1 MVNNKHGSYAKSFL
15 DNLLVAKNG
24 STPNPQSFSSNST
37 SATANTAAS
46 SAATSLGTAPL
57 LTAAFK
63 PHKPSSLSSS
73 ASASA
78 SEDGAAERATSGYDA
93 YLPSTLFSHPDYDQE
108 EQDNLN
114 LNQVDDDDA
123 SSIAAS
129 PPLSSSFKAQQ
140 LSLQALS
147 HHRSF
152 STSSSR
158 RTSTSNPTPD
168 YTTDIL
174 ATLNDQHFDEEE
186 RIDKVRATLANA
198 LYAIEGLPS
207 PSARIDNLVLDL
219 MHRHREDV
227 QPTGAHFSSNP
238 TQSPLRRPARI
249 PSFSTSRPWTPSRPS
264 FSPASSSFAT
274 PTESSAVSAAFANS
288 QRPTS
293 PHLGSSAL
301 SSLTSATTP
310 AWPSPIATRAAS
322 PRPHPGVIGS
332 GSPRASP
339 RPWNRTLSNLSTT
352 SLAST
357 NGAAAGTLSPMSSL
371 PPGVFGNPASR
382 PASPSPFSSP
392 KLNIAATEFKPRT
405 GPSTSST
412 TTISTTT
419 TTAAAAVV
427 AAAAA
432 AAAQLTPTRPAL
444 HLVRR
449 PSSNASST
457 NLALANKSHAGAG
470 DDDDD
475 EFSPFGTVKP
485 AQQPLSY
492 AGFTLYDPDA
502 GWTSAQT
509 AAGAQNAY
517 QSSWPSVDMGQSRDP
532 SDPSA
537 SATEPTAPLTPFDM
551 LYSILVTGTKAGS
564 SEWSPEQVDE
574 ALVMHNYDVE
584 KTLNAIWEN
593 DGKPLGDGTRSLLSG
608 AGPSANRFSAR
619 PSASNSPRM
628 APAQLPATAGVKA
641 GVNVMS
647 REALGLGGAR
657 GQRPALS
664 RSGSSQ
670 ISQRYEA
677 APGAAGGAA
686 NRVCRYYLA
695 GECRRSD
702 CRFSHDLDSR
712 AVCRYWLKG
721 HCAHNPCNFLHDY
734 DALNQLAAGIVSGLN
749 VNDAS
754 ASTAEPSDTWP
765 AHAASAGNGAKE
777 DFPELGGSSKDGSSK
792 SSYAATLGGGAAA
805 AADASRNR
813 WASTVQRKAPTDAVI
828 RAHSDSQG
836 VISIHSKAGPMRSQ
850 PGATGSAE
858 GKQVGK
864 AAAAT
869 SRTSARIP
877 LRPSALLPTLLTGS
891 SAASTY
897 QTHRADVLSLA
908 EQRNK
913 LLARAS
919 EAYRKGDV
927 ASASKFS
934 KEASSLNHRYED
946 ESRTAA
952 HAIVKDRLVEL
963 RARLNDPFASGS
975 NAAAQSTEA
984 GTRNLRGKV
993 VGNGLGLCLGAV
1005 RRGALQGNSANL
1017 SVDERTECLLD
1028 LHGLHAK
1035 EAVEL
1040 TEKFLLG
1047 LEAEAIQGLAYLA
1060 IGKGKHSSK
1069 ETDRRRVAVEGFV
1082 KQFLSSYSYPFA
1094 ESEGLLVVDHLSHL

>member
-1 MVNNKHGSYAKSFL
+1 MATNKQGSYARSFL
-15 DNLLVAKNG
+15 DSLLVAKNG
-24 STPNPQSFSSNST
+24 SAPNHQSISSSNST
-37 SATANTAAS
+37 AAPSNSNTS
-46 SAATSLGTAPL
+46 SIATSIGVTPL

-78 SEDGAAERATSGYDA
+78 SEDGAAERDLSGYDA
-93 YLPSTLFSHPDYDQE
+93 YLPSTLLSQPEYGDQHA
-108 EQDNLN
+108 NSN
-114 LNQVDDDDA
+114 AVDQDDA
-123 SSIAAS
+123 SSVATS

-140 LSLQALS
+140 LSIQALS
-147 HHRSF
+147 HHRTF
-152 STSSSR
+152 SSSSSR
-158 RTSTSNPTPD
+158 RTSTSAPTPD
-168 YTTDIL
+168 FTADIL
-174 ATLNDQHFDEEE
+174 ATLNDEHLDEEE

-198 LYAIEGLPS
+198 LYAIDGVPS

-227 QPTGAHFSSNP
+227 QPTGAQFSSNP
-238 TQSPLRRPARI
+238 SQSPVRRPASIR
-249 PSFSTSRPWTPSRPS
+249 SFSTSRPWTPSRPS
-264 FSPASSSFAT
+264 FSPASSFGT
-274 PTESSAVSAAFANS
+274 PTEVPPSAFVPS

-293 PHLGSSAL
+293 PHLGSNALASLASA
-301 SSLTSATTP
+301 SSP
-310 AWPSPIATRAAS
+310 AWPSATASAAS

-352 SLAST
+352 SLTSST
-357 NGAAAGTLSPMSSL
+357 GAAAGTASPMSSL
-371 PPGVFGNPASR
+371 PPGVIANPGSR
-382 PASPSPFSSP
+382 PASPSPFGSP
-392 KLNIAATEFKPRT
+392 KLNIAASEFKPRV
-405 GPSTSST
+405 GPA
-412 TTISTTT
+412 T
-419 TTAAAAVV
+419 TTAATAA
-427 AAAAA
+427 
-432 AAAQLTPTRPAL
+432 LTPTRPAP

-470 DDDDD
+470 DDDED

-485 AQQPLSY
+485 PQQQPLSY
-492 AGFTLYDPDA
+492 AGFTTYDPEA
-502 GWTSAQT
+502 GWTSAPSF
-509 AAGAQNAY
+509 AAQNPY
-517 QSSWPSVDMGQSRDP
+517 QSSWSS
-532 SDPSA
+532 SDPA
-537 SATEPTAPLTPFDM
+537 SGFDPTEPNGFGAEPPAPLTPFDM

-608 AGPSANRFSAR
+608 GPSAPRVPAPLSAT
-619 PSASNSPRM
+619 NSPRF

-647 REALGLGGAR
+647 REALGLAATR
-657 GQRPALS
+657 GQRPAMS

-670 ISQRYEA
+670 LAPRYEA
-677 APGAAGGAA
+677 ASNAPGPGA

-702 CRFSHDLDSR
+702 CRFSHDLDNR

-734 DALNQLAAGIVSGLN
+734 DALNQLAAGIVSGLH
-749 VNDAS
+749 VNDVNS
-754 ASTAEPSDTWP
+754 QRSSSTPEPADSWP
-765 AHAASAGNGAKE
+765 SSSVGNGAKE
-777 DFPELGGSSKDGSSK
+777 DFPELGASKDTPSK
-792 SSYAATLGGGAAA
+792 TSYAATLGGGT
-805 AADASRNR
+805 DASRNR
-813 WASTVQRKAPTDAVI
+813 WASTVQKKAPTDAAA
-828 RAHSDSQG
+828 RAETQG
-836 VISIHSKAGPMRSQ
+836 VISIHSKAAPMRSQ
-850 PGATGSAE
+850 PGAGTAESKSTGKGTPA
-858 GKQVGK
+858 GARG
-864 AAAAT
+864 
-869 SRTSARIP
+869 SARIP

-891 SAASTY
+891 SAAETY
-897 QTHRADVLSLA
+897 QTHRGDVLSLA

-927 ASASKFS
+927 ASAKKFS
-934 KEASSLNHRYED
+934 KEASSLNHQYED

-952 HAIVKDRLVEL
+952 HAIVKERLQEL
-963 RARLNDPFASGS
+963 RSRLNNPTASGS
-975 NAAAQSTEA
+975 NASAQSTEA
-984 GTRNLRGKV
+984 GARNLRGKI
-993 VGNGLGLCLGAV
+993 VGNGLGICLGVV
-1005 RRGALQGNSANL
+1005 RPGALQGSQSANL
-1017 SVDERTECLLD
+1017 AVDERSECLLD

-1040 TEKFLLG
+1040 TEEFLLG
-1047 LEAEAIQGLAYLA
+1047 LEAEGLQGLAYLA

-1069 ETDRRRVAVEGFV
+1069 ETDKRRVKVGGFI
-1082 KQFLSSYSYPFA
+1082 KQFLGSYSYPFA
-1094 ESEGLLVVDHLSHL
+1094 ESDGVLVVDHLSHS

>member
-1 MVNNKHGSYAKSFL
+1 MLNNKQGSYAKSFL
-15 DNLLVAKNG
+15 DNLFVAKNG
-24 STPNPQSFSSNST
+24 STPNPQLFSSNST
-37 SATANTAAS
+37 SATPNTAAS
-46 SAATSLGTAPL
+46 LTSSSIATSLGTAPL

-78 SEDGAAERATSGYDA
+78 SEDGAAERDTSGYDA
-93 YLPSTLFSHPDYDQE
+93 YLPSTLLSHVDYDQD
-108 EQDNLN
+108 EQDNVN
-114 LNQVDDDDA
+114 VNQADDDDT
-123 SSIAAS
+123 SSVATS

-147 HHRSF
+147 HHLTF

-174 ATLNDQHFDEEE
+174 ATLNDQHLDEEE

-198 LYAIEGLPS
+198 LYAIEGVPS

-227 QPTGAHFSSNP
+227 QPTGTQFSSNP
-238 TQSPLRRPARI
+238 SQSPVRRPASIR
-249 PSFSTSRPWTPSRPS
+249 SFSTSRPWTPSRPS
-264 FSPASSSFAT
+264 FSPASSTFGT
-274 PTESSAVSAAFANS
+274 PTEVSAVSTAFANS

-301 SSLTSATTP
+301 SSLTSASTP
-310 AWPSPIATRAAS
+310 AWPSSSATAAS

-352 SLAST
+352 SLASST
-357 NGAAAGTLSPMSSL
+357 GAAAGAASPMTPL
-371 PPGVFGNPASR
+371 PPGVIGNPGSR
-382 PASPSPFSSP
+382 PASPSPFGSP

-405 GPSTSST
+405 GSST
-412 TTISTTT
+412 NT
-419 TTAAAAVV
+419 
-427 AAAAA
+427 AA
-432 AAAQLTPTRPAL
+432 AAAQLTPTRPAP

-475 EFSPFGTVKP
+475 EFSPFGTIKP
-485 AQQPLSY
+485 TQQPLSY
-492 AGFTLYDPDA
+492 AGFTSYDPDA
-502 GWTSAQT
+502 GWTSAQ

-517 QSSWPSVDMGQSRDP
+517 QSSWLSADMSSQGMDP
-532 SDPSA
+532 SDPNAFGS
-537 SATEPTAPLTPFDM
+537 EPAAPLTPFDM

-608 AGPSANRFSAR
+608 AGPSAPRFSAG
-619 PSASNSPRM
+619 PSASDSPRI

-647 REALGLGGAR
+647 REALGLGAAR

-670 ISQRYEA
+670 MSQRYEA
-677 APGAAGGAA
+677 GPGVSGSGA

-702 CRFSHDLDSR
+702 CRFSHDLDNR

-734 DALNQLAAGIVSGLN
+734 DALNQLATGIVSGLN
-749 VNDAS
+749 VNDANSQRS
-754 ASTAEPSDTWP
+754 ASTPEPAETW
-765 AHAASAGNGAKE
+765 AAAASAGNGAKE
-777 DFPELGGSSKDGSSK
+777 DFPELGGGTKDGPSK
-792 SSYAATLGGGAAA
+792 TSYAATLGGG
-805 AADASRNR
+805 ADASRNR
-813 WASTVQRKAPTDAVI
+813 WASTVQKKAPADAVT
-828 RAHSDSQG
+828 RAQGDTQG

-850 PGATGSAE
+850 PGSANAAE
-858 GKQVGK
+858 GKPTGK
-864 AAAAT
+864 GAAGPL
-869 SRTSARIP
+869 RTSARIP
-877 LRPSALLPTLLTGS
+877 LRPSSLLPTLLTGA
-891 SAASTY
+891 SAAETY
-897 QTHRADVLSLA
+897 QIHRGDSLSLA

-927 ASASKFS
+927 ASAKKFS
-934 KEASSLNHRYED
+934 KEASSLNHQYED

-952 HAIVKDRLVEL
+952 HAIVKDRLREL
-963 RARLNDPFASGS
+963 RSRLNDPATSGS
-975 NAAAQSTEA
+975 NASAQSTEA
-984 GTRNLRGKV
+984 GARNLRGKV
-993 VGNGLGLCLGAV
+993 VGSGLGVCLGVV
-1005 RRGALQGNSANL
+1005 RPGALQGNSANI

-1040 TEKFLLG
+1040 TEEFLLG
-1047 LEAEAIQGLAYLA
+1047 LEAEGMQGLAYLA

-1069 ETDRRRVAVEGFV
+1069 ETDKRRVKVAGFI

-1094 ESEGLLVVDHLSHL
+1094 ESEGVLVVDHLSHL

>member
-1 MVNNKHGSYAKSFL
+1 MLNNKQGSHAKSFL
-15 DNLLVAKNG
+15 DNLFVAKNG
-24 STPNPQSFSSNST
+24 STPNPPSFASNST

-46 SAATSLGTAPL
+46 SASSSVATS
-57 LTAAFK
+57 AAFK

-78 SEDGAAERATSGYDA
+78 SEDGAAERDASGYDA
-93 YLPSTLFSHPDYDQE
+93 YLPSTLLSHADY
-108 EQDNLN
+108 EQDEHENVN
-114 LNQVDDDDA
+114 VNQVDDDDA
-123 SSIAAS
+123 SSVATS

-147 HHRSF
+147 HHCTF

-168 YTTDIL
+168 YTADIL
-174 ATLNDQHFDEEE
+174 ATLNDHHLDEEE

-198 LYAIEGLPS
+198 LYALEGVPS

-238 TQSPLRRPARI
+238 TQSPVRRPASIR
-249 PSFSTSRPWTPSRPS
+249 SFSTSRPWTPSRPS
-264 FSPASSSFAT
+264 FSPVSSSFGT
-274 PTESSAVSAAFANS
+274 PTEASAVSTAFANS

-310 AWPSPIATRAAS
+310 AWPPPPATAAS

-352 SLAST
+352 SLASST
-357 NGAAAGTLSPMSSL
+357 GAAAGAASPMTPL
-371 PPGVFGNPASR
+371 PPDVIGNPGSR
-382 PASPSPFSSP
+382 PASPSPFGSP

-405 GPSTSST
+405 GGSSTS
-412 TTISTTT
+412 
-419 TTAAAAVV
+419 TAAT
-427 AAAAA
+427 
-432 AAAQLTPTRPAL
+432 AAAQLTPTRPAP

-475 EFSPFGTVKP
+475 EFSPFGTIKP

-492 AGFTLYDPDA
+492 AGFTSYDPDA
-502 GWTSAQT
+502 GWTSAQS
-509 AAGAQNAY
+509 AGAQNAF
-517 QSSWPSVDMGQSRDP
+517 QPSWPNSDMSQSMDP
-532 SDPSA
+532 SDPNA
-537 SATEPTAPLTPFDM
+537 FGAEPPAPLTPFDM

-608 AGPSANRFSAR
+608 AGPSVPHFSAG
-619 PSASNSPRM
+619 PSASNSPRIT
-628 APAQLPATAGVKA
+628 PAQLPATAGVKA

-647 REALGLGGAR
+647 REALGLGAAR

-670 ISQRYEA
+670 MSQRYEA
-677 APGAAGGAA
+677 GPGASGPGA

-702 CRFSHDLDSR
+702 CRFSHDLDNR

-734 DALNQLAAGIVSGLN
+734 DALNQLATGIVSGLN

-754 ASTAEPSDTWP
+754 SQRSAGTPEPADTW
-765 AHAASAGNGAKE
+765 AAAASANNGAKE
-777 DFPELGGSSKDGSSK
+777 DFPELGGGSKDGPSK
-792 SSYAATLGGGAAA
+792 TSYAATLGGGV
-805 AADASRNR
+805 DASRNR
-813 WASTVQRKAPTDAVI
+813 WASTVQKKATADAVT
-828 RAHSDSQG
+828 RAQSDTQG
-836 VISIHSKAGPMRSQ
+836 VISIHSKAGPMRPQ
-850 PGATGSAE
+850 PGAAGAAE
-858 GKQVGK
+858 GKPTGK
-864 AAAAT
+864 GAAAT
-869 SRTSARIP
+869 PRTSARIP
-877 LRPSALLPTLLTGS
+877 LRPSALLPTLLTGA
-891 SAASTY
+891 SAAETY
-897 QTHRADVLSLA
+897 QTHRGDVLSLA

-927 ASASKFS
+927 ASAKKFS
-934 KEASSLNHRYED
+934 KEASSLNHQYED

-952 HAIVKDRLVEL
+952 HAIVKDRLREL
-963 RARLNDPFASGS
+963 RSRLNDPATSGS
-975 NAAAQSTEA
+975 NASAQSTEA
-984 GTRNLRGKV
+984 GARGLRGKI
-993 VGNGLGLCLGAV
+993 VGNGLGLCLGVV
-1005 RRGALQGNSANL
+1005 RPGALQGNSANL

-1040 TEKFLLG
+1040 TEEFLLG
-1047 LEAEAIQGLAYLA
+1047 LEAERMQGLAYLA

-1069 ETDRRRVAVEGFV
+1069 ETDKRRVKVAGFI

-1094 ESEGLLVVDHLSHL
+1094 ESEGVLVVDHLSHL

>member
-1 MVNNKHGSYAKSFL
+1 MSTTNKHSAGSYAKSFL
-15 DNLLVAKNG
+15 DSLLVTNKNG
-24 STPNPQSFSSNST
+24 SLHHPQSFSSSST
-37 SATANTAAS
+37 TATANTATSSAS
-46 SAATSLGTAPL
+46 SFVATSLGAAPL

-78 SEDGAAERATSGYDA
+78 SEDGTADRDTSGYDA
-93 YLPSTLFSHPDYDQE
+93 YLPSTLLSQADCP
-108 EQDNLN
+108 QDSTNHN
-114 LNQVDDDDA
+114 DIDDDDDDA
-123 SSIAAS
+123 SSMATS

-147 HHRSF
+147 HHRTF
-152 STSSSR
+152 SSSSSR
-158 RTSTSNPTPD
+158 RTSTSAPTPD
-168 YTTDIL
+168 YTADIL
-174 ATLNDQHFDEEE
+174 AMLNDQHLDEEE

-198 LYAIEGLPS
+198 LYAIEGVPS

-227 QPTGAHFSSNP
+227 QPSGVQFLSNP
-238 TQSPLRRPARI
+238 NQSPVRRSASIR
-249 PSFSTSRPWTPSRPS
+249 SFSTSRPWTPTRPS
-264 FSPASSSFAT
+264 FSPSASFAGT
-274 PTESSAVSAAFANS
+274 PTELTPSAFGLA

-301 SSLTSATTP
+301 ASLTSTTSPVWSSATVNT
-310 AWPSPIATRAAS
+310 AAS

-339 RPWNRTLSNLSTT
+339 KPWNRTLSNLSTT
-352 SLAST
+352 SLTSS
-357 NGAAAGTLSPMSSL
+357 NGAASAAAAASPMSSL
-371 PPGVFGNPASR
+371 PPGVIGNAASR
-382 PASPSPFSSP
+382 PASPSPFGSP

-405 GPSTSST
+405 SSST
-412 TTISTTT
+412 TSAAP
-419 TTAAAAVV
+419 AAA
-427 AAAAA
+427 
-432 AAAQLTPTRPAL
+432 LTPTRPAP

-475 EFSPFGTVKP
+475 EFSPFGTIKP
-485 AQQPLSY
+485 AQQQPLSY
-492 AGFTLYDPDA
+492 AGFTTYDPDA
-502 GWTSAQT
+502 GWTAAHSIGGADPYKSSWPDS
-509 AAGAQNAY
+509 AAGAAFG
-517 QSSWPSVDMGQSRDP
+517 SSEGD
-532 SDPSA
+532 A
-537 SATEPTAPLTPFDM
+537 SGPEPTAPLTPFDM

-593 DGKPLGDGTRSLLSG
+593 DGKPLGDGTRSLLSS
-608 AGPSANRFSAR
+608 GPSAPRMLPGAATIS
-619 PSASNSPRM
+619 SPRFVP
-628 APAQLPATAGVKA
+628 APLPATAGVKA

-647 REALGLGGAR
+647 REALGLSAAR

-670 ISQRYEA
+670 LTPRFEA
-677 APGAAGGAA
+677 AAAQGASGAGA
-686 NRVCRYYLA
+686 NRICRYYLA

-702 CRFSHDLDSR
+702 CRFSHDLDNR

-734 DALNQLAAGIVSGLN
+734 DALNQLATGIVSGLH

-754 ASTAEPSDTWP
+754 NQQPAAGASDGVNAWG
-765 AHAASAGNGAKE
+765 SAGASNGAKD
-777 DFPELGGSSKDGSSK
+777 DFPELGAGAKDASSKT
-792 SSYAATLGGGAAA
+792 SYAATLGGGA
-805 AADASRNR
+805 DPSRNR
-813 WASTVQRKAPTDAVI
+813 WASTVQKRAPTDAAT
-828 RAHSDSQG
+828 RAQG
-836 VISIHSKAGPMRSQ
+836 DNQSVISIHSKAAPIRSQ
-850 PGATGSAE
+850 PGSSALDSKQSGKGVGTGPRA
-858 GKQVGK
+858 
-864 AAAAT
+864 
-869 SRTSARIP
+869 SARLP

-891 SAASTY
+891 SAAETY
-897 QTHRADVLSLA
+897 QTHRGDALSLA

-919 EAYRKGDV
+919 EAYRRGDV
-927 ASASKFS
+927 ASAKKFS
-934 KEASSLNHRYED
+934 KEASSLNHQYED

-952 HAIVKDRLVEL
+952 HAIVKERMREL
-963 RARLNDPFASGS
+963 RSRLNDPNASGS
-975 NAAAQSTEA
+975 NASCQSNEA
-984 GTRNLRGKV
+984 GARNLRGKI
-993 VGNGLGLCLGAV
+993 VGSGLGLCLGVV
-1005 RRGALQGNSANL
+1005 RPGSLQGSQASSITANL

-1040 TEKFLLG
+1040 TEEFLLG
-1047 LEAEAIQGLAYLA
+1047 LEAEGLQGLAYLA
-1060 IGKGKHSSK
+1060 IGKAKHSSK
-1069 ETDRRRVAVEGFV
+1069 ETDKRRVKVGAFI

-1094 ESEGLLVVDHLSHL
+1094 ESDGVLVVDHLTHS

>member
-1 MVNNKHGSYAKSFL
+1 MSNRYNGSSYAKSFL
-15 DNLLVAKNG
+15 DSLFAAKNG
-24 STPNPQSFSSNST
+24 TTNHPQSSSSNS
-37 SATANTAAS
+37 AANTAQTSAS
-46 SAATSLGTAPL
+46 SSVATSLGSAPL

-78 SEDGAAERATSGYDA
+78 SGDGAAERDSSGYDA
-93 YLPSTLFSHPDYDQE
+93 YLPSTLLAQGEDEDDLAHDTG
-108 EQDNLN
+108 
-114 LNQVDDDDA
+114 VGDDDDA
-123 SSIAAS
+123 SSIATS

-140 LSLQALS
+140 LSLQALA
-147 HHRSF
+147 HHRTF
-152 STSSSR
+152 SSSSSR
-158 RTSTSNPTPD
+158 RTSTSAPNQDFTAE
-168 YTTDIL
+168 IL
-174 ATLNDQHFDEEE
+174 ATLNDQHLDEEE

-198 LYAIEGLPS
+198 LYAIEGVPS

-227 QPTGAHFSSNP
+227 LPSGMQFSSNP
-238 TQSPLRRPARI
+238 AQSPVRRPASIR
-249 PSFSTSRPWTPSRPS
+249 SFSTSRPWTPTRPS
-264 FSPASSSFAT
+264 FSPASSFAATSTEGT
-274 PTESSAVSAAFANS
+274 PSAFASS

-301 SSLTSATTP
+301 SALTSTT
-310 AWPSPIATRAAS
+310 SPVWSSASVNTAAS

-339 RPWNRTLSNLSTT
+339 KPWNRTLSNLSTA

-357 NGAAAGTLSPMSSL
+357 NGAAASAASPMSSL
-371 PPGVFGNPASR
+371 PSAVAANASSR
-382 PASPSPFSSP
+382 PASPSPFGSP

-405 GPSTSST
+405 TSTASSAT
-412 TTISTTT
+412 P
-419 TTAAAAVV
+419 AAAS
-427 AAAAA
+427 
-432 AAAQLTPTRPAL
+432 LTPTRQAP

-449 PSSNASST
+449 PSSNASSS

-475 EFSPFGTVKP
+475 EFSPFGSAKP
-485 AQQPLSY
+485 AQQQPLSF
-492 AGFTLYDPDA
+492 AGFTAYDADT
-502 GWTSAQT
+502 GWTSAQSF
-509 AAGAQNAY
+509 GGSDPHQN
-517 QSSWPSVDMGQSRDP
+517 SWPRPQTNAGFDSSEGDAPG
-532 SDPSA
+532 A
-537 SATEPTAPLTPFDM
+537 EPTAPLTPFDM
-551 LYSILVTGTKAGS
+551 LYSILVTGTKVGS

-608 AGPSANRFSAR
+608 ESSAPRMLAGLSSTD
-619 PSASNSPRM
+619 SPRM

-647 REALGLGGAR
+647 REALGLAASR
-657 GQRPALS
+657 GQRPSLS

-670 ISQRYEA
+670 L
-677 APGAAGGAA
+677 APRHEAAGGGASGQGA
-686 NRVCRYYLA
+686 NRVCRYYMA

-702 CRFSHDLDSR
+702 CRFSHDLDNR

-734 DALNQLAAGIVSGLN
+734 DALNQLATGIVSGLQ
-749 VNDAS
+749 VSEGSAQTQAPAS
-754 ASTAEPSDTWP
+754 EMMDVR
-765 AHAASAGNGAKE
+765 GAIRPKDE
-777 DFPELGGSSKDGSSK
+777 FPELGSASGSK
-792 SSYAATLGGGAAA
+792 SSYAATLGGGP
-805 AADASRNR
+805 DASRNR
-813 WASTVQRKAPTDAVI
+813 WASTVQKRAPTDAAG
-828 RAHSDSQG
+828 RAQSDTRG
-836 VISIHSKAGPMRSQ
+836 VISIHFRAAPIRSQ
-850 PGATGSAE
+850 PGQAE
-858 GKQVGK
+858 SKLSGRGAV
-864 AAAAT
+864 T
-869 SRTSARIP
+869 STRASARLP

-891 SAASTY
+891 SAAETY
-897 QTHRADVLSLA
+897 QTHRGDALTLA

-927 ASASKFS
+927 ASAKKFS
-934 KEASSLNHRYED
+934 KEASSLNHQYED

-952 HAIVKDRLVEL
+952 HAIVKERMREL
-963 RARLNDPFASGS
+963 RSRINDPGASGS
-975 NAAAQSTEA
+975 NAASLSNEA
-984 GTRNLRGKV
+984 GSRGMRGKL
-993 VGNGLGLCLGAV
+993 VGNGLGICLGVV
-1005 RRGALQGNSANL
+1005 RPGALQGSQASSATANL

-1040 TEKFLLG
+1040 TEQFLLG
-1047 LEAEAIQGLAYLA
+1047 LEAEGIQGLAYLA
-1060 IGKGKHSSK
+1060 IGKAKHSSK
-1069 ETDRRRVAVEGFV
+1069 ETDKRRVKVGGFI

-1094 ESEGLLVVDHLSHL
+1094 ESDGVLVVDHLTHS